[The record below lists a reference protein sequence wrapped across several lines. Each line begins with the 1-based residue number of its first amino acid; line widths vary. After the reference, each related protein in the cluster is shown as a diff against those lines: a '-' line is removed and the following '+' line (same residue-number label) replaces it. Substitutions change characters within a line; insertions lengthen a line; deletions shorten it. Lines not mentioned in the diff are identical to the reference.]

1 MKDELYCIEKPKVAI
16 IVLFVALLMALL
28 GYLLILVDLLAG
40 LILGTMF
47 LILAGIDFI
56 SLRTVYGLCL
66 KMIISEQQVK
76 VVNIFNKVLR
86 EKKWQDLKEIRISY
100 LIHSSSYRDYFS
112 YNNNYICLIF
122 TEETIYTATRLTE
135 VLREKDVIVLKYTEE
150 NLNTIKKYK
159 NLPVNTEEMKEIKTK
174 KTSK

>member
-1 MKDELYCIEKPKVAI
+1 M
-16 IVLFVALLMALL
+16 
-28 GYLLILVDLLAG
+28 IL
-40 LILGTMF
+40 
-47 LILAGIDFI
+47 
-56 SLRTVYGLCL
+56 
-66 KMIISEQQVK
+66 SEQQAK

-86 EKKWQDLKEIRISY
+86 EKKWRDLKEIRISY
-100 LIHSSSYRDYFS
+100 LIHTRPVTACFD

-150 NLNTIKKYK
+150 NLNTIKKYT

>member
-1 MKDELYCIEKPKVAI
+1 MKDEFYCIDKPKFLL
-16 IVLFVALLMALL
+16 IVLSVAFMMAIL
-28 GYLLILVDLLAG
+28 GYLLILVDLIAG
-40 LILGTMF
+40 LVVGTMLL
-47 LILAGIDFI
+47 LIVFI
-56 SLRTVYGLCL
+56 GFINLQTVYGLCV
-66 KMIISEQQVK
+66 KMILSEQQAK

-100 LIHSSSYRDYFS
+100 LTQGNYYTNYCHDD
-112 YNNNYICLIF
+112 NYICLIF

-150 NLNTIKKYK
+150 NLNTIKKYT